1 MAKSRKKTKTNL
13 ASLIVVLALAYFFVE
28 LPLLKR
34 KLAVDYTSRMSSPNP
49 IVACEQRENYCT
61 RNVPAEKLYCDC
73 GEKDRA
79 IILGIHDDWL
89 LWLLCKSPSCGKT
102 WYICNQCHNSRTK
115 IFTKAAMTR
124 HYRDLHM
131 KKRNKSLS
139 KEPEK
144 RRRIDEDACQISE
157 NGDDALFC
165 PPSDCEEYHESYNS
179 KDQELMDSTTENDG
193 SCNNRY
199 GVPNISWVDVRNPKN
214 LGFANV
220 QSQSYF
226 ENCHKADDAEWGGVR
241 YLVRRSI
248 SQCYYEEAE
257 MTKINIPLEHCD
269 LHMKITRLCFLLSKK
284 EWPLLTD
291 VLDSV
296 WQLGCEDGHTAA
308 TRQINKEMN
317 LLYEQ
322 DELDI
327 TPNFVQERLS
337 CQYVPGCVKRSPGQW
352 GIIIPSTTNDLRKYY
367 MEGKHSVLQ
376 NLPCPPISGSI
387 KGHSYVSIVDCIRDF
402 LGHTGTGKIAA
413 LDLESEMTFPNNG
426 FVSDTADSRHV
437 AIVVERACQKFTIPN
452 NKPLVL
458 LLFFWS
464 DDFEPNSMS
473 KSMRGSAWIKTMTIL
488 SRKENGQSATHT
500 YPIALGKKNDSHEE
514 VEAAINREM
523 ALVQDGK
530 IGPFYDGRNRKLV
543 HLFFDVHA
551 TLQDQP
557 ERRGANGVA
566 NGNSKF
572 NARWGV
578 SGDHAQ
584 IYDVLKCCQACLKT
598 LEQRAFERQTG
609 LPLPTCNHCLCW
621 DILSPS
627 MLAKS
632 SLPPDYPIT
641 LDEENTRLVRVGD
654 SMYWKPFRI
663 TYDGL
668 RSAIVT
674 AHKKF
679 LDDDW
684 SAANCS
690 AFLKV
695 EGMNDSVIKTFL
707 DHAMNE
713 ACLDAVLS
721 DTQRQIVEQER
732 ARNPR
737 IFQRMPFL
745 ELWQRPDIELCTHPD
760 VIMHLAFLG
769 MVKTGVFTVK
779 KWLTCLGKN
788 QGFVTTNGPLLG
800 RFKELSLDW
809 LRIQPFTG
817 KKLGG
822 WVSENYL
829 AFSRVM
835 LWFYQN
841 IEEAAVIVDNEPPDN
856 LPQAKWLVKHNKHWL
871 RVRGLDH
878 QGLAAAL
885 SKRVAEY
892 MASDV
897 VPQEISQPERKVE
910 DVEKALVAM
919 TRLLQCVMCDSITDE
934 KIMETE
940 YCVRIFLSHFS
951 KLSDS
956 TWTPGDKKQ
965 EPKVITSYNLICLM
979 NLPDAMRKYGPM
991 RDLWEGSFRGEGFL
1005 RQTKPQ
1011 MMQGFK
1017 PNWHVNLH
1025 RNILQEKAFHNIDQ
1039 SCHPPV
1045 PPAKQTII
1053 SKNRRNLHSYRSTY
1067 EVQDILLENDC
1078 KKKRPICGVVVKS
1091 EHFPAKLYVKIGESD
1106 NVVQLCLEND
1116 STIDN
1121 NHVTKFGLTYF
1132 PFKME
1137 RIDESIHWE
1146 IEVEPRLGDRPD
1158 YVFTVLLPLLEN
1170 DNSDAS
1176 RRFAVVSS
1184 NWINLEPNKT
1194 LDSLFQ
1200 NVITI

>member
-1 MAKSRKKTKTNL
+1 
-13 ASLIVVLALAYFFVE
+13 
-28 LPLLKR
+28 
-34 KLAVDYTSRMSSPNP
+34 
-49 IVACEQRENYCT
+49 
-61 RNVPAEKLYCDC
+61 
-73 GEKDRA
+73 
-79 IILGIHDDWL
+79 
-89 LWLLCKSPSCGKT
+89 
-102 WYICNQCHNSRTK
+102 
-115 IFTKAAMTR
+115 
-124 HYRDLHM
+124 M
-131 KKRNKSLS
+131 KKRNKGLSL
-139 KEPEK
+139 EPEK
-144 RRRIDEDACQISE
+144 RPRIDEDSCQIPE
-157 NGDDALFC
+157 NSCLIPENSDDAFFC
-165 PPSDCEEYHESYNS
+165 PPFGSEERHHESYNNS
-179 KDQELMDSTTENDG
+179 KDQGSMEITAQNDG

-199 GVPNISWVDVRNPKN
+199 GVPTISWVEVRNPKN
-214 LGFANV
+214 LGFTNT

-226 ENCHKADDAEWGGVR
+226 LSCHNASDGEWGGVR

-248 SQCYYEEAE
+248 SQCDFEEAE
-257 MTKINIPLEHCD
+257 MSKINIPLDHCD

-296 WQLGCEDGHTAA
+296 WQLGCEDGHNAA
-308 TRQINKEMN
+308 TRRINKEMN
-317 LLYEQ
+317 VLYEQ

-327 TPNFVQERLS
+327 TPNFVEERLS
-337 CQYVPGCVKRSPGQW
+337 CQYVPGCVKRSPDQW
-352 GIIIPSTTNDLRKYY
+352 GITIPSTTNDLRKYY

-376 NLPCPPISGSI
+376 NLPCPPISGGI
-387 KGHSYVSIVDCIRDF
+387 KGHSYVSLVDCIRDF

-413 LDLESEMTFPNNG
+413 LDLESKMKFPNNG
-426 FVSDTADSRHV
+426 LVSDTADSRHV
-437 AIVVERACQKFTIPN
+437 CTVVKRACQKFTVPN
-452 NKPLVL
+452 TKPLVI

-488 SRKENGQSATHT
+488 TRKENGQSATHT

-530 IGPFYDGRNRKLV
+530 MGPFYDGRNRKLV

-557 ERRGANGVA
+557 ERRSANGVA

-572 NARWGV
+572 NARWGI

-584 IYDVLKCCQACLKT
+584 IYDVLQCCPACLNT
-598 LEQRAFERQTG
+598 LEQRVLEQQTD
-609 LPLPTCNHCLCW
+609 LPLPSCNSCLCW

-627 MLAKS
+627 MLAKN
-632 SLPPDYPIT
+632 SLPADYPIT
-641 LDEENTRLVRVGD
+641 LEEDNTRLVRVGD
-654 SMYWKPFRI
+654 STYWKPFRI

-668 RSAIVT
+668 RLAIVT

-684 SAANCS
+684 STANCS

-695 EGMNDSVIKTFL
+695 EGMNDSVIRTFL
-707 DHAMNE
+707 DHAMNA
-713 ACLDAVLS
+713 ACLDSVLS
-721 DTQRQIVEQER
+721 DAQRHIVEQER

-737 IFQRMPFL
+737 LFQRMPFL

-769 MVKTGVFTVK
+769 IVKTGVFTVK

-788 QGFVTTNGPLLG
+788 QGFVTTNGPLLE
-800 RFKELSLDW
+800 RFRELSLDW

-817 KKLGG
+817 QKLGG

-841 IEEAAVIVDNEPPDN
+841 IEEAAVIADNQPPNN
-856 LPQAKWLVKHNKHWL
+856 LPQAKWLAKHNKHWL

-878 QGLAAAL
+878 QGLAATL

-892 MASDV
+892 MAGDV
-897 VPQEISQPERKVE
+897 VPEEISQPERRVE
-910 DVEKALVAM
+910 DVENALVAM
-919 TRLLQCVMCDSITDE
+919 HRLLQCVMCDSVTDA
-934 KIMETE
+934 KIMETD
-940 YCVRIFLSHFS
+940 YCVRIFLSRFS

-979 NLPDAMRKYGPM
+979 NLPDAMKKYGPM

-1017 PNWHVNLH
+1017 PNWHINLH
-1025 RNILQEKAFHNIDQ
+1025 RNILLEKAFNNIDQ

-1045 PPAKQTII
+1045 PPSKQTII
-1053 SKNRRNLHSYRSTY
+1053 YKYRRNLHSYRSTY
-1067 EVQDILLENDC
+1067 EVQDILLEKDN
-1078 KKKRPICGVVVKS
+1078 KKKRPISGLVVKS
-1091 EHFPAKLYVKIGESD
+1091 EHFPAKIFVKIGESD

-1116 STIDN
+1116 SVIDN
-1121 NHVTKFGLTYF
+1121 NHITKFGLTYF
-1132 PFKME
+1132 SFKMKTV
-1137 RIDESIHWE
+1137 DESIHWE
-1146 IEVEPRLGDRPD
+1146 NDVEPQLGDRPD
-1158 YVFTVLLPLLEN
+1158 HVFIVLLPLLEN
-1170 DNSDAS
+1170 DNSDGS
-1176 RRFAVVSS
+1176 CKFAVVSS
-1184 NWINLEPNKT
+1184 SWINLEPNKT
-1194 LDSLFQ
+1194 LDSLFEK
-1200 NVITI
+1200 